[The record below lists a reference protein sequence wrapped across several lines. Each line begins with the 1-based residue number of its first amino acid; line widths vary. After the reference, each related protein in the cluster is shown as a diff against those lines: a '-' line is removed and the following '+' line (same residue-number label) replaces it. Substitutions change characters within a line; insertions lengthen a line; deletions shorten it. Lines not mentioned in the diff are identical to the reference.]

1 MPAISLISLNIER
14 DKHLDR
20 VLPFLSDRM
29 PEVACIQE
37 LFEDDARAL
46 SDALKG
52 ASYVFAPMTQQ
63 ENMRGN
69 MSVRGIG
76 IFSRLP
82 IRQQHIAYYR
92 GHSTHVAGFDS
103 TSTETKSKTQNH
115 AVLLCDL
122 EKDGAV
128 FTVGT
133 THFTWTPD
141 GKPDEYQRID
151 LEAMLRELREYDEFV
166 LAGDFNAPRGG
177 EIFTVLAE
185 RYKDNIPAKYVTS
198 LDVALHHVGKL
209 RPQELADKMV
219 DGVFSTPGLKVSDV
233 ELHTGISD
241 HCAITATISKSE

>member
-1 MPAISLISLNIER
+1 MVAISLISLNIER

-20 VLPFLSDRM
+20 VLPFLSDRK

-46 SDALKG
+46 SDALEG
-52 ASYVFAPMTQQ
+52 APYIFAPMTQQ
-63 ENMRGN
+63 ENMKGSV
-69 MSVRGIG
+69 SVRGIG

-82 IRQQHIAYYR
+82 IRRHHALYYR
-92 GHSTHVAGFDS
+92 GNSEHLVDFDL
-103 TSTETKSKTQNH
+103 TNTGTKSKTQNH

-151 LEAMLRELREYDEFV
+151 LEAMLRELRGYDELVF
-166 LAGDFNAPRGG
+166 AGDFNAPRGG
-177 EIFTVLAE
+177 EIFAGLAQ
-185 RYKDNIPAKYVTS
+185 RYKDNIPAQYVTS
-198 LDVALHHVGKL
+198 IDVSLHHAGKL

-219 DGVFSTPGLKVSDV
+219 DGLFSTPSYAVSDV
-233 ELHTGISD
+233 ELIPGVSD
-241 HCAITATISKSE
+241 HCAITATISKGA